1 MWQNGKTTVGGEDV
15 RDECR
20 TGEERLRV
28 TMFIPVLD
36 QLTIQLK
43 EQFSDGQFVLMKE
56 MSYFSTGALRAVVQS
71 SAPQIHRA

>member
-1 MWQNGKTTVGGEDV
+1 MCYLGLLAGEEI

-28 TMFIPVLD
+28 TVFIPVLD

-43 EQFSDGQFVLMKE
+43 EQFSDGQIVLMKE
-56 MSYFSTGALRAVVQS
+56 MSYFSTRALRAVVQS
-71 SAPQIHRA
+71 SVPQCLLH